1 MSEENTPTEPKV
13 KSLFKSAAERE
24 PIESAE
30 KNVWLGRIL
39 VTLVWLTII
48 SGCLY
53 FIGGGTVEVSEVNVV
68 TAPQSQI
75 YELMADSSK
84 WNQWIVLASGIRRSQ
99 GELEVGQVYEVRSSL
114 LGIPVTEKWT
124 ITENTENSL
133 LFFDIDSP
141 VRKSELDISIER
153 GQGGTVVNIY
163 YKNEYRGVGRI
174 VSPLIFESRILQ
186 RTIANIRTLPKDFP
200 PLPPRARGAGGGQ
213 AGGR

>member
-1 MSEENTPTEPKV
+1 MSEENKPTGSKV
-13 KSLFKSAAERE
+13 QSLFKTAAERE
-24 PIESAE
+24 PIESSE

-39 VTLVWLTII
+39 VTLVWISII

-53 FIGGGTVEVSEVNVV
+53 YIGGGIVEVSEVSVV

-75 YELMADSSK
+75 YGLMKDSSK
-84 WNQWIVLASGIRRSQ
+84 WEQWMVMVSDIPRSQ
-99 GELEVGQVYEVRSSL
+99 GELEIGQVYEIRSSI

-141 VRKSELDISIER
+141 VRKSELDVSIER
-153 GQGGTVVNIY
+153 GQGGTVINIY
-163 YKNEYRGVGRI
+163 YKNEYQGVGRI
-174 VSPLIFESRILQ
+174 LSPAVFESRMLK
-186 RTIANIRTLPKDFP
+186 RTIANIRTLSQDFP
-200 PLPPRARGAGGGQ
+200 PLPQRDRGAGGRQ